1 MKIWLLQI
9 NLHLYVERF
18 AFVVGIGG
26 GEIKYTVNFSV
37 TQGNLEGKL
46 EVWSEGIYYFWSEV
60 SLLSHRMS
68 SLSCVHAAQNPPSLS
83 PQQAFFLVE
92 SQEAGTNTLD
102 IVVPTTM
109 VGTKY
114 VSRSHTFLN
123 STPSYL
129 RRS

>member
-68 SLSCVHAAQNPPSLS
+68 SLSCVHAAQNPPPPLSLPSASLLPGGKSRSRNQHSGYCGSHYNGWNKVRKSLS
-83 PQQAFFLVE
+83 HLLEQY
-92 SQEAGTNTLD
+92 S
-102 IVVPTTM
+102 
-109 VGTKY
+109 
-114 VSRSHTFLN
+114 
-123 STPSYL
+123 
-129 RRS
+129 